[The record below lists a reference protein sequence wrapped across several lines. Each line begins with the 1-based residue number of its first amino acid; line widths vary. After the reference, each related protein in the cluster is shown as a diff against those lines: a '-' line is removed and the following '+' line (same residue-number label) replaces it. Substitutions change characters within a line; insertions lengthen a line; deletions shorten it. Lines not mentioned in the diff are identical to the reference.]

1 MNKKN
6 TLKLL
11 LANFILLS
19 VMGTKAEEL
28 PFAVGDTIGFM
39 PARSDRMGIKS
50 AVVKEISGRWIFVV
64 AKGGGSEWNCWYNLD
79 QIQNF
84 WIEKRG
90 KKEGDQS
97 QK

>member
-1 MNKKN
+1 MNKK
-6 TLKLL
+6 TKLKNL
-11 LANFILLS
+11 LALSILLF
-19 VMGTKAEEL
+19 VIDTKAEEL
-28 PFAVGDTIGFM
+28 PFQVGDTIGFM

-50 AVVKEISGRWIFVV
+50 AIVKNIIGRWIFVE